1 METPIKIA
9 LSKGRIFKEALP
21 LLAHAGIE
29 PLDDPETSRKLILDT
44 NQDAIKLV
52 VIRAADVPTYVR
64 YGAADLGIAGKD
76 VLMEHGGDDLYEPLD
91 LKIACCRMMVAG
103 PENYIYN
110 NINNNDDNFAFAQT
124 GKRLKIAT
132 KYIKS
137 TQRYFAEKG
146 IQVEI
151 IKLYGSMELGPIVGL
166 SDLIVDLVDTGNTLK
181 ANGLAPL
188 EHITNISSRLIVNK
202 ASMKMKDKVVKHLIN
217 SMSDAVNKLTAL
229 TTK

>member
-21 LLAHAGIE
+21 LLAHAGIS

-52 VIRAADVPTYVR
+52 VIRAADVPTYVQ

-76 VLMEHGGDDLYEPLD
+76 VLMEHGGDDIYEPLD
-91 LKIACCRMMVAG
+91 LKIACCKMMLAG
-103 PENYIYN
+103 PEDYV
-110 NINNNDDNFAFAQT
+110 NIVNNNTFEET

-132 KYIKS
+132 KYIN
-137 TQRYFAEKG
+137 TTRRYFAEKG

-188 EHITNISSRLIVNK
+188 EFIAAISSRLIINK
-202 ASMKMKDKVVKHLIN
+202 ASMKMKHEMMKHLI
-217 SMSDAVNKLTAL
+217 SKLDDAVRACK
-229 TTK
+229 